1 MKDQRDRGHS
11 TEDKNEKHLL
21 LRCICV
27 DFSTKTK
34 SVETNTIK
42 EKDPLW
48 KRQRGTYKI
57 TTCKNLWVDFRVKEE
72 AWPVQMDFA
81 HTEHFRPRSIVHI
94 SKL

>member
-42 EKDPLW
+42 EKDPL
-48 KRQRGTYKI
+48 
-57 TTCKNLWVDFRVKEE
+57 
-72 AWPVQMDFA
+72 
-81 HTEHFRPRSIVHI
+81 
-94 SKL
+94 